1 MQRVLRRWR
10 HGHEGCCDVGGM
22 GVEGS
27 VTLVARARRAQGA
40 RWLLAVA
47 TFGLR
52 RICDGGSGA

>member
-1 MQRVLRRWR
+1 
-10 HGHEGCCDVGGM
+10 VGGM